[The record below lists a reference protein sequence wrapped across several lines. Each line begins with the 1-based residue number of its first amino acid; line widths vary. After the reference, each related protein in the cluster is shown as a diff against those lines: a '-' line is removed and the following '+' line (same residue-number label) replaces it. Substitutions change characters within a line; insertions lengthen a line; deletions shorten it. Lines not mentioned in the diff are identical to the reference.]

1 VLEGGFDLWLG
12 DNIAILSMVWV
23 GHTNHLFRLFR
34 SRGIHGQI
42 NSRCGF
48 EPGVHQSF
56 TSIDQ
61 PEGRTISS
69 NLAMCKMFHLPM
81 SSSPPITMPCPAVRP
96 FPCVRC
102 PSRPPQKQN
111 VSSTRV
117 QRLFNKSNSREFLF
131 LVQGAHS
138 TQTISSNWADSVK

>member
-1 VLEGGFDLWLG
+1 LKKH
-12 DNIAILSMVWV
+12 LSTRIDSLRHRASTWA

-34 SRGIHGQI
+34 SSGIHGQI

-69 NLAMCKMFHLPM
+69 NPVMCKMFHLPQLRRFYRGDLSVSVHTTVM
-81 SSSPPITMPCPAVRP
+81 VFQREKIISGNTSAMVEEIEPISLPLRW
-96 FPCVRC
+96 
-102 PSRPPQKQN
+102 
-111 VSSTRV
+111 
-117 QRLFNKSNSREFLF
+117 SNCDGFLEE
-131 LVQGAHS
+131 
-138 TQTISSNWADSVK
+138 I